1 MDLLD
6 KVEETTM
13 TNVLVFYDTNLVSF
27 AICAMLPPTNV
38 EQEGL
43 GVE

>member
-13 TNVLVFYDTNLVSF
+13 TSVLVLYNTNLVSF
-27 AICAMLPPTNV
+27 AICAPLPPTNV
-38 EQEGL
+38 EQQGL

>member
-13 TNVLVFYDTNLVSF
+13 INVLVFYNTNPMSF
-27 AICAMLPPTNV
+27 AICAPLPPTNV
-38 EQEGL
+38 EQGL